1 MAKPP
6 LLALPCGK
14 ALNKNEPKKCSHLEV
29 DPEVPGCVEGDL
41 AWLPLRPRSVQT
53 LSIQEPDLENVVIK
67 IILRRLLLRID
78 HKTCVT
84 MQYV

>member
-14 ALNKNEPKKCSHLEV
+14 NTLDKKPFKKSSHLEV

-53 LSIQEPDLENVVIK
+53 LRVQEPDLENVVIK
-67 IILRRLLLRID
+67 LILRRL
-78 HKTCVT
+78 
-84 MQYV
+84 

>member
-14 ALNKNEPKKCSHLEV
+14 NTLDKKPFKKSSHLEV

-53 LSIQEPDLENVVIK
+53 L
-67 IILRRLLLRID
+67 RI
-78 HKTCVT
+78 
-84 MQYV
+84 